1 MELNVNIVSE
11 SSKNPAMSKE
21 IIHFI
26 QDYPVP
32 VSKVFAFFSD
42 HNRMGE
48 VYPAFI
54 RRIQDS
60 NDPQNV
66 NGLGSVRLLV
76 TLPAIFTETITQYTE
91 PSLIE
96 YRISFGSPLKNHIG
110 TMHFTDLGNGTS
122 RLDYTI
128 EFEPRIPYTGF
139 ILKNLLEKQV
149 GDAIRELAR
158 RLEKNPDY

>member
-1 MELNVNIVSE
+1 M
-11 SSKNPAMSKE
+11 AKE

-26 QDYPVP
+26 QDYTVP
-32 VSKVFAFFSD
+32 VKQVFSFFSD

-48 VYPAFI
+48 VYPALI

-60 NDPQNV
+60 SDPGNA
-66 NGLGSVRLLV
+66 NGLGSVRLLL
-76 TLPAIFTETITQYTE
+76 TLPAVFTETITQYVE

-110 TMHFTDLGNGTS
+110 TMRFIDLGNGTC
-122 RLDYTI
+122 RLDYSI

-149 GDAIRELAR
+149 GHAIRELAR
-158 RLEKNPDY
+158 RFEKNPDY